1 MRVIQDLNLSFRFVM
16 IFGIS
21 THGKIQESSEKWV
34 NPLLQKEIF
43 EHAYGFEMHLLE
55 GHY

>member
-43 EHAYGFEMHLLE
+43 EYACGFERLLLE
-55 GHY
+55 VHY